1 MIATLML
8 LTTAAFAQ
16 SKTIKFTAGE
26 VVSVQIQKPEIAII
40 LTKQN
45 LTPKYDLE
53 LKESFLPKVVASV
66 EKKPF

>member
-1 MIATLML
+1 MTTLLVLVASAM
-8 LTTAAFAQ
+8 AQ
-16 SKTIKFTAGE
+16 SKGLKFADEKT
-26 VVSVQIQKPEIAII
+26 VVKIQKPEIAIVM
-40 LTKQN
+40 TQQN

>member
-1 MIATLML
+1 MITTLL
-8 LTTAAFAQ
+8 LLAGSAMAQ
-16 SKTIKFTAGE
+16 SKTIKFTSGE
-26 VVSVQIQKPEIAII
+26 VVNVTIQKPEIAII

>member
-1 MIATLML
+1 MITAL
-8 LTTAAFAQ
+8 LLVASTAFGQTKA
-16 SKTIKFTAGE
+16 IKFTTGE

>member
-1 MIATLML
+1 MIIAL
-8 LTTAAFAQ
+8 LLAATTALAQ
-16 SKTIKFTAGE
+16 GKAIKFTTGE

>member
-1 MIATLML
+1 MITTLL
-8 LTTAAFAQ
+8 LLISSAFAQ
-16 SKTIKFTAGE
+16 TKTIKFSTGE
-26 VVSVQIQKPEIAII
+26 VVNVAIQKPEIAII